1 MDTVEKVLDDWR
13 RERPDLDPSPIGVFG
28 RLRRVAEL
36 SRHELEGY
44 LAPYGLTPKSFDVL
58 ANLRRGG
65 PPYRKTPSELA
76 ESSLLSSGAMTGRLD
91 SLEKAGLIR
100 RSPHPGDRRVMFTE
114 LTPAG
119 IELIDEVFALHLA
132 NEETLL
138 EGLGRA
144 ARDEIAGALALL
156 ERTIQ
161 DAVEKREAEATAQ
174 RPPRPRRRPR

>member
-1 MDTVEKVLDDWR
+1 
-13 RERPDLDPSPIGVFG
+13 
-28 RLRRVAEL
+28 
-36 SRHELEGY
+36 
-44 LAPYGLTPKSFDVL
+44 
-58 ANLRRGG
+58 
-65 PPYRKTPSELA
+65 
-76 ESSLLSSGAMTGRLD
+76 
-91 SLEKAGLIR
+91 
-100 RSPHPGDRRVMFTE
+100 MFAE

-138 EGLGRA
+138 EGLDRT

-161 DAVEKREAEATAQ
+161 DAVDKREAEATAQ